1 MYISGIFRKSFLFG
15 LQKESGKTEKRCHGS
30 FNTLL
35 WKANS
40 CSYLQ
45 HVYQRFCSF
54 CYNVLNFYFYI
65 FENLIDII
73 ILLDILLS
81 LGALSKYLFLSC
93 FKSLRFLFLSFSII
107 ATTFYNI
114 FYNNSFTRSKCC
126 FDNINI
132 YINTSVRSLYLAN
145 VFIFDQKQTISVSST
160 PNSSITSYNLV
171 IFYFIGAILSSIFYK
186 KDNFNITK
194 QLFPFLIYF
203 FLCFSAN
210 SLHKSKNCDLKYCPN
225 NEFFSTELIKITG
238 DINSAEMLMSTSY
251 FALNKLR
258 IKRNECFKFYHLLI
272 LLSGDVSL
280 NPGPSQYP
288 PYNDD
293 KFEPF
298 RKRGLHFLHINVNSL
313 LSKIDELRD
322 IIGHTKPAILRIT
335 ESKLDSSVSDQE
347 VNISGYSIL
356 RSDRNRYG
364 GGVACYV
371 RADLCFNRRNV
382 FSNSIE
388 NVFFN
393 LLIPKIASFDWHFLQ
408 TTTCKYFSRNF
419 CKRFETY

>member
-1 MYISGIFRKSFLFG
+1 MSISGIFRKSFLFG
-15 LQKESGKTEKRCHGS
+15 LQKERGKIEKRCRGS
-30 FNTLL
+30 FNTFL
-35 WKANS
+35 WKANP

-73 ILLDILLS
+73 ILPDILLS
-81 LGALSKYLFLSC
+81 LIGALSKYLFLSC

-114 FYNNSFTRSKCC
+114 FYNNNFTRSKCC
-126 FDNINI
+126 FDSINI
-132 YINTSVRSLYLAN
+132 YINMSVRSLCLAN
-145 VFIFDQKQTISVSST
+145 VFIFDQKETISVSFT
-160 PNSSITSYNLV
+160 PNSSITSYNLFV
-171 IFYFIGAILSSIFYK
+171 FYLSSTFYK

-225 NEFFSTELIKITG
+225 NEFFITELIKITG
-238 DINSAEMLMSTSY
+238 HINSAEMLMSTRY

-280 NPGPSQYP
+280 NLVLI
-288 PYNDD
+288 NI
-293 KFEPF
+293 
-298 RKRGLHFLHINVNSL
+298 HHIMMINLNLSVNV
-313 LSKIDELRD
+313 
-322 IIGHTKPAILRIT
+322 
-335 ESKLDSSVSDQE
+335 VC
-347 VNISGYSIL
+347 IS
-356 RSDRNRYG
+356 
-364 GGVACYV
+364 
-371 RADLCFNRRNV
+371 F
-382 FSNSIE
+382 
-388 NVFFN
+388 
-393 LLIPKIASFDWHFLQ
+393 
-408 TTTCKYFSRNF
+408 T
-419 CKRFETY
+419 

>member
-1 MYISGIFRKSFLFG
+1 M
-15 LQKESGKTEKRCHGS
+15 T
-30 FNTLL
+30 N
-35 WKANS
+35 
-40 CSYLQ
+40 
-45 HVYQRFCSF
+45 
-54 CYNVLNFYFYI
+54 
-65 FENLIDII
+65 
-73 ILLDILLS
+73 
-81 LGALSKYLFLSC
+81 
-93 FKSLRFLFLSFSII
+93 
-107 ATTFYNI
+107 
-114 FYNNSFTRSKCC
+114 
-126 FDNINI
+126 
-132 YINTSVRSLYLAN
+132 N
-145 VFIFDQKQTISVSST
+145 VFTFGKKETISVSFT
-160 PNSSITSYNLV
+160 PSSSITSYNLV

-210 SLHKSKNCDLKYCPN
+210 SLHKSKNCDLKCCPN
-225 NEFFSTELIKITG
+225 NEFFSTELIKITS
-238 DINSAEMLMSTSY
+238 DINSAEMLMSSRY

-280 NPGPSQYP
+280 NPGPSQYLSD
-288 PYNDD
+288 NDD

-298 RKRGLHFLHINVNSL
+298 RKRGLYFLHINVNSF

-322 IIGHTKPAILRIT
+322 VVGHTKPAILGIT

-371 RADLCFNRRNV
+371 RADLCFNR
-382 FSNSIE
+382 IE
-388 NVFFN
+388 
-393 LLIPKIASFDWHFLQ
+393 A
-408 TTTCKYFSRNF
+408 
-419 CKRFETY
+419 